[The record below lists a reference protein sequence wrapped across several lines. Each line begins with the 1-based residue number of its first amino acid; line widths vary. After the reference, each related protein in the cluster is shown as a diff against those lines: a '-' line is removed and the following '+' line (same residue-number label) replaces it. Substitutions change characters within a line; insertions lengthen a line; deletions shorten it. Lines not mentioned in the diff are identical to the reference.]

1 MSLLEVEIADATI
14 VEHAYAIWA
23 IVLFFVF
30 LRALGTFIA
39 LFVFQDY
46 EYVYLG
52 DIEFESEEEREEAI
66 AYMEKVKRRPFWI
79 KLLTMAVTIM
89 GLNFLVIMLYYFVMI
104 RGGFPVLEIFV
115 IGLMLTASFIQ
126 DAASAIPALF
136 QRTWA
141 RWRETRHL

>member
-30 LRALGTFIA
+30 LRALG
-39 LFVFQDY
+39 
-46 EYVYLG
+46 

-66 AYMEKVKRRPFWI
+66 AYMEKVKQRPFWI
-79 KLLTMAVTIM
+79 KLLTMAITIM
-89 GLNFLVIMLYYFVMI
+89 GLNFLVIVLYYFVMI

-115 IGLMLTASFIQ
+115 IGLMLTASFVQ

-141 RWRETRHL
+141 RYCETHHL